1 MLTSVRIIYVIRIL
15 SNRMWYNAGIR
26 TTILLRKGYRM
37 QYEYKAEK
45 DREARLKSEEL
56 MGHLPYYVRTYVAGR
71 EARMS
76 SRTRLIYISRIDT
89 FFDYLIRT
97 QKFVR
102 YGGYAMDKAGITLN
116 DLDTLTLE
124 DIEAFASWIRSRRIT
139 AHPGKA
145 MDSEKE
151 TTVNNYLSALSTF
164 FRYFESHGKITKNP
178 VAGYERKRLTKH
190 PVVRLN
196 TRQKSE
202 FLDNVQ
208 SGEALS
214 EHQKAY
220 HTKNALRDYA
230 ICLTLTRT
238 GLRVSELVGL
248 NVQDMDL
255 DDCFFY
261 VLRKGG
267 KEDRVFFDDET
278 ASVLTDYLEYRKT
291 LLVDP
296 TEQALFL
303 NTFGKYKGTRLSVRS
318 VEKLVKK
325 YATTGAPS
333 TRGKITPH
341 KLRATYAT
349 DMLMATHDISLVQKS
364 LNHESPQTTMI
375 YADQR
380 TIDLEKARNV
390 LKDSE
395 KK

>member
-1 MLTSVRIIYVIRIL
+1 
-15 SNRMWYNAGIR
+15 
-26 TTILLRKGYRM
+26 M

-56 MGHLPYYVRTYVAGR
+56 MSHLPYYVRTYIAGR

-76 SRTRLIYISRIDT
+76 SRTRLVYLRRIDT
-89 FFDYLIRT
+89 FFDYLIDT
-97 QKFVR
+97 QRFIR
-102 YGGYAMDKAGITLN
+102 YGGYATDKADITLQ
-116 DLDTLTLE
+116 DLGTLTLE

-248 NVQDMDL
+248 NVRDMDL
-255 DDCFFY
+255 D
-261 VLRKGG
+261 
-267 KEDRVFFDDET
+267 
-278 ASVLTDYLEYRKT
+278 SVLTEYLEYRKT

>member
-1 MLTSVRIIYVIRIL
+1 
-15 SNRMWYNAGIR
+15 MWYNAGIR

-56 MGHLPYYVRTYVAGR
+56 MSHLPYYVRTYIAGR

-76 SRTRLIYISRIDT
+76 SRTRLVYLRRIDT
-89 FFDYLIRT
+89 FFDYLIDT
-97 QKFVR
+97 QRFIR
-102 YGGYAMDKAGITLN
+102 YGGYATDKADITLQ
-116 DLDTLTLE
+116 DLGTLTLE
-124 DIEAFASWIRSRRIT
+124 DIEAFASWIRSRRIA

-145 MDSEKE
+145 GMELEKE

-164 FRYFESHGKITKNP
+164 FRYFETRGKITKNP
-178 VAGYERKRLTKH
+178 AAGYERKRLTKH

-196 TRQKSE
+196 TRQKTE
-202 FLDNVQ
+202 FLENAR

-214 EHQKAY
+214 THQKAY
-220 HTKNALRDYA
+220 HEKNALRDYT

-248 NVQDMDL
+248 NVRDMDL
-255 DDCFFY
+255 DDCCFY
-261 VLRKGG
+261 VLRKGN

-278 ASVLTDYLEYRKT
+278 ASVLTEYLEYRKT
-291 LLVDP
+291 LLADP

-349 DMLMATHDISLVQKS
+349 DMLMATHDISLVQKA

-390 LKDSE
+390 LEEPGSKE
-395 KK
+395 NERKR